1 MAINGDGSGSTWNIL
16 LSLYEGDVHF
26 DVYTVE
32 RYIERHTATVPV
44 TPNAWNH
51 IVGVFDGTTH
61 TVRIYVNGAPAGTW
75 TGTGSTLRNQASS
88 EFTIGAMKYWGSWLN
103 VFEGA
108 IDEVVLYD
116 DVLTAGQVQQRY
128 LGGAT
133 SGVLGNDTDVDGDP
147 LTAAV
152 VAGPSHGTLSLDPAG
167 SFIYEPDSDWN
178 GVDSFTYDAS
188 DGSLTDP
195 ATVTITIN
203 PVNDPPTVAADDASV
218 TVDEGSPASNSGS
231 FADVDVSDTV
241 TITVSVGTVTQDD
254 LSGTWS
260 WSYGTTDGPDD
271 TQTVT
276 ITATDS
282 DSAVTTTT
290 FELVVN
296 NDPPT
301 VAADNA
307 TVTVDEGSP
316 ASNSGTFGDRRRR
329 HRDHHRLGRHR
340 HPRRP
345 IRDMDM
351 ELRDHRRTR
360 RHPDGDHHRHR
371 LRQRR
376 HHDDVRT
383 RREQRGTDG
392 DGRQRHGDRGRGQ
405 RGCQHRHLRR
415 CRRRHGDHH
424 GLGRHRHPGRPR
436 DLDMEL
442 RYQPTDRTTP
452 RR

>member
-1 MAINGDGSGSTWNIL
+1 MLADWTLDEGAGTVAFDTASQIDNHGTISGAAWTTGRHASAREFDGISDRVTAAPVGGLSSAASLEAWIYPVATGPGSNQFVAINGDGSGSTWNIL

-203 PVNDPPTVAADDASV
+203 PVNDAPVAADDAYSTDEDVVLNMAAPGWPSV
-218 TVDEGSPASNSGS
+218 LAHWTLDEGA
-231 FADVDVSDTV
+231 
-241 TITVSVGTVTQDD
+241 GTVAFDTASRIDNHGTI
-254 LSGTWS
+254 SGAAW
-260 WSYGTTDGPDD
+260 TT
-271 TQTVT
+271 
-276 ITATDS
+276 
-282 DSAVTTTT
+282 
-290 FELVVN
+290 
-296 NDPPT
+296 
-301 VAADNA
+301 
-307 TVTVDEGSP
+307 
-316 ASNSGTFGDRRRR
+316 
-329 HRDHHRLGRHR
+329 GRHASQR
-340 HPRRP
+340 SSLTGSATASR
-345 IRDMDM
+345 
-351 ELRDHRRTR
+351 LHRWA
-360 RHPDGDHHRHR
+360 D
-371 LRQRR
+371 
-376 HHDDVRT
+376 
-383 RREQRGTDG
+383 
-392 DGRQRHGDRGRGQ
+392 
-405 RGCQHRHLRR
+405 
-415 CRRRHGDHH
+415 
-424 GLGRHRHPGRPR
+424 
-436 DLDMEL
+436 
-442 RYQPTDRTTP
+442 
-452 RR
+452 